1 MLKIG
6 LALSGGASKGLS
18 HIGVLKALTEE
29 NIPIGCI
36 SGTSMGAIVGAI
48 YSYSPDVGKLEEI
61 TRKFTTSSAFKN
73 LGLSV
78 FKKEKESGL
87 QKIVQMIR
95 EKILFAE
102 ALFKSHFVE
111 EEELTKSINQ
121 IIPDMRIEDMTIPF
135 STVSLDLI
143 SGLDIIKKE
152 GSLRGAVMTS
162 MAVPGLFPYIEED
175 GLLLVDGGPTTS
187 VPVYAAQGMG
197 ADIVI
202 AISLR
207 GKLEKEKKPKTGLEI
222 HLRIDEIVVTRLIE
236 IQTLQADVIIRP
248 DVEDVHWADFSRLDY
263 CIEKGYEATKRAIP
277 EIRKVIQERLSA
289 KNRIRMFFSR
299 KKEKK
304 EILFQKEIS

>member
-6 LALSGGASKGLS
+6 LALGGGASKGLS
-18 HIGVLKALTEE
+18 HIGVLKALTED

-78 FKKEKESGL
+78 FKKEEESGL

-111 EEELTKSINQ
+111 EQELTESLNQ
-121 IIPDMRIEDMTIPF
+121 IIPDMRIEDMTIPL

-152 GSLRGAVMTS
+152 GSLRDAVMTS

-187 VPVYAAQGMG
+187 VPVYAVQGMG
-197 ADIVI
+197 ADVVI
-202 AISLR
+202 AVSLR

-236 IQTLQADVIIRP
+236 MQTLKADVIIRP

-277 EIRKVIQERLSA
+277 EIKKVIRERLNA
-289 KNRIRMFFSR
+289 KNRIRRFFS
-299 KKEKK
+299 KKKGKK

>member
-1 MLKIG
+1 
-6 LALSGGASKGLS
+6 
-18 HIGVLKALTEE
+18 
-29 NIPIGCI
+29 
-36 SGTSMGAIVGAI
+36 
-48 YSYSPDVGKLEEI
+48 
-61 TRKFTTSSAFKN
+61 
-73 LGLSV
+73 
-78 FKKEKESGL
+78 
-87 QKIVQMIR
+87 
-95 EKILFAE
+95 
-102 ALFKSHFVE
+102 
-111 EEELTKSINQ
+111 
-121 IIPDMRIEDMTIPF
+121 MTIPF
-135 STVSLDLI
+135 STVSLDLL